1 MDVTDFTSPFTIDEI
16 PEYDEYFRISSI
28 TNDDI
33 TNFVYVYDEKKKKMS
48 LEDIQSNFVKIMS
61 ETSDPEKVRVFYQS
75 HLDLFIN
82 NEKLF
87 TKLLNMPGFNLGGY
101 FRARQ
106 LYTTAAFYFE
116 TLGKAEIVSPTKS
129 RRGSKFSMLSKAT
142 SSSDSESDSETP
154 ISFGLKRYP
163 MGSIFNKVRP
173 ETFADIVHKMFVYS
187 YFLMESRGYQYIAS
201 HGEQKLST
209 RFAVVF
215 KGIYNNLFRHLEKEV
230 ELFCEAKKIKRLITV
245 LKVLAQQFLKHHNI
259 PLAKLVITSLQNVKD
274 CDEKIITKLLDD
286 LRDIK
291 KFERYTY
298 LVDPIAISRA
308 FITSLE
314 LGDPIKAFNKIHDKI
329 NKTKMEIGEDP
340 EILFDVH
347 PGRDDLEVY
356 NYLNP
361 LQFIDKPLYSEYK
374 DTKDII
380 CIRQSCRKN

>member
-1 MDVTDFTSPFTIDEI
+1 
-16 PEYDEYFRISSI
+16 
-28 TNDDI
+28 
-33 TNFVYVYDEKKKKMS
+33 
-48 LEDIQSNFVKIMS
+48 
-61 ETSDPEKVRVFYQS
+61 
-75 HLDLFIN
+75 
-82 NEKLF
+82 
-87 TKLLNMPGFNLGGY
+87 
-101 FRARQ
+101 
-106 LYTTAAFYFE
+106 
-116 TLGKAEIVSPTKS
+116 
-129 RRGSKFSMLSKAT
+129 
-142 SSSDSESDSETP
+142 
-154 ISFGLKRYP
+154 
-163 MGSIFNKVRP
+163 
-173 ETFADIVHKMFVYS
+173 
-187 YFLMESRGYQYIAS
+187 MESRGYQYIAS

-259 PLAKLVITSLQNVKD
+259 PLAKLAITSLQNVKD

-314 LGDPIKAFNKIHDKI
+314 LGDPIKGFNKIHDKI